1 MSLRLRLRPAT
12 RDILL
17 SFVPALAWA
26 VAAAGLASQPAA
38 PVPLLLLLVLGST
51 ALWLLGRTRWPGVAP
66 VQVGAAV
73 LAGGAILGFGAG
85 GWLPWL
91 APLGSLVVVAWHL
104 ALSRRQLEAL
114 EAERSMLARQVDR
127 RINEIFS
134 LQELSYILAESLQTE
149 RIAAQVVRYVLRF
162 LNAEGALVALTDQK
176 GTPLVVAAA
185 EGSLQAQV
193 GQTIAPL
200 PTSLIHRAAGSDRIE
215 VIGLEEGEGAEL
227 VPGVV
232 VESGA
237 AAPLRAHG
245 LTMGVLAVANR
256 RAGSFTAEDLWLL
269 STVATHVAVVMANSR
284 LFELVRQAKEEWET
298 AFNALTEGIAVL
310 DSTGRVVRGN
320 QALARLLEVP
330 PPAVLGIPFW
340 SRVVGEVEGE
350 DQLMGAARRGERAEP
365 YAIRSTTLHRVLRL
379 TASALGEPA
388 PEAAVVVLVEDVTE
402 QRALEAQ
409 LIQSEKLAAVG
420 QLVSGVA
427 HELNNPLTSI
437 AGLSEFLAERGTM
450 PATEQEHLRV
460 IREQAERAGRIIRN
474 LLTFARKGTSGDAII
489 DLNDIA
495 ARTVSLVAYEL
506 RLRGVELIEQRMPGP
521 LLVRGDR
528 DELQQVVL
536 NLVNNAV
543 QALRSLPDGA
553 PRRVTMMVSETE
565 GQALVRVRDSGPG
578 VPPAMVAQ
586 LFTPF
591 FTTKDPGQGTGLGL
605 SLSFRI
611 IESHGG
617 RLAYQPGP
625 DGTGAEF
632 WFAMPLA
639 AAGASPTE
647 TSPAEPS
654 PTEPSPAAVA
664 PAPAGSGR
672 SGHVVLLIDSDS
684 GAELVLRA
692 LFEPAGHVV
701 EVARNGV
708 EAQKR
713 LAGRR
718 YDIVVLD
725 PSVSA
730 DGRSLLV
737 DRLVGRPG
745 PRVLV
750 TTTDSALAG
759 RCRALGVTVLPR
771 PFLPRDLV
779 EVVGDLLQV
788 GGGPQGVVER

>member
-1 MSLRLRLRPAT
+1 LFL
-12 RDILL
+12 
-17 SFVPALAWA
+17 F
-26 VAAAGLASQPAA
+26 
-38 PVPLLLLLVLGST
+38 LVLGST
-51 ALWLLGRTRWPGVAP
+51 ALWLLGRARRPGFAM
-66 VQVGAAV
+66 VQVVASV
-73 LAGGAILGFGAG
+73 LAGGAILGAG
-85 GWLPWL
+85 VRGWLPWL
-91 APLGSLVVVAWHL
+91 APLGSLLVVAGHL
-104 ALSRRQLEAL
+104 VLTRRHLDAL
-114 EAERSMLARQVDR
+114 EAERTMLARQVDR

-149 RIAAQVVRYVLRF
+149 RIAGQVVRYVLRF

-185 EGSLQAQV
+185 EGSLQGQV
-193 GQTIAPL
+193 GQTINPS
-200 PTSLIHRAAGSDRIE
+200 PTSLIHRAASSDRIE
-215 VIGLEEGEGAEL
+215 VIGLEHGEGAEL
-227 VPGVV
+227 VPSVI

-310 DSTGRVVRGN
+310 DSAGRVVRGN
-320 QALARLLEVP
+320 QALARLLDVP

-340 SRVVGEVEGE
+340 SRVVGEAEGE
-350 DQLMGAARRGERAEP
+350 DQLVGAARRGERAEP
-365 YAIRSTTLHRVLRL
+365 YAIRSTTLNRVLRL
-379 TASALGEPA
+379 TAAALGEPA
-388 PEAAVVVLVEDVTE
+388 PGAAVVVLVEDVTE

-437 AGLSEFLAERGTM
+437 AGLSEFLAERGTV

-474 LLTFARKGTSGDAII
+474 LLTFARKGTSGDTVI

-495 ARTVSLVAYEL
+495 ARTVSLVAYEV
-506 RLRGVELIEQRMPGP
+506 RLRGVELVEHRVPGP

-543 QALRSLPDGA
+543 QALRTLPDGA
-553 PRRVTMMVSETE
+553 PRRVTLFAGEE
-565 GQALVRVRDSGPG
+565 HGEALIRVRDTGPG
-578 VPPAMVAQ
+578 VPAAMVAQ

-617 RLAYQPGP
+617 RLAYRPGP

-632 WFAMPLA
+632 WFALPLA
-639 AAGASPTE
+639 EGRPTDE
-647 TSPAEPS
+647 A
-654 PTEPSPAAVA
+654 PAAME
-664 PAPAGSGR
+664 PAPPVPGR
-672 SGHVVLLIDSDS
+672 SGRAVLLIDSDS

-701 EVARNGV
+701 DVARNGV

-713 LAGRR
+713 LASRR
-718 YDIVVLD
+718 YEIVVLD
-725 PSVSA
+725 PAVSA

-750 TTTDSALAG
+750 TTTDSALAE

-779 EVVGDLLQV
+779 EFVGDLLQNSQK
-788 GGGPQGVVER
+788 PQGTGER